1 MSSATAAVGALCH
14 GWSVTDRTS
23 ARLLAEGLLA
33 DALPDRWRHVGA
45 VAARAEELTESLDLK
60 NETLVCAAWL
70 HDVGYSPQVRS
81 TGFHPLDGAR
91 YLVAHD
97 VDDLVTELVAH
108 HSFAR
113 VEAQLRGL
121 ERELLRDFPV
131 PDSDLGDLLCFCDMT
146 TGPQGQAM
154 TPDERLSEIRERYG
168 PGDLV
173 TRFIDQAESQIQD
186 AVRRVTLR
194 LEDRQSR

>member
-1 MSSATAAVGALCH
+1 
-14 GWSVTDRTS
+14 
-23 ARLLAEGLLA
+23 
-33 DALPDRWRHVGA
+33 
-45 VAARAEELTESLDLK
+45 
-60 NETLVCAAWL
+60 LVCAAWL

-91 YLVAHD
+91 YLAARE
-97 VDDLVTELVAH
+97 VDDSVIELVAH

-121 ERELLRDFPV
+121 EGELLRDFPV
-131 PDSDLGDLLCFCDMT
+131 PDSDLADLLCFCDMT

-154 TPDERLSEIRERYG
+154 TTHERLSEIRERYG
-168 PGDLV
+168 PDDLV
-173 TRFIDQAESQIQD
+173 TRFINHAEPQILD